1 MSRVKQSAMSVNQS
15 LSLNHI
21 LSAQLQAHHQRLPT
35 SPARLFVYL
44 FCWTVYYAAYPL
56 LFFFVLF
63 YACNCKFLILLF
75 YIGLNILW
83 NVFAIQIL
91 K

>member
-15 LSLNHI
+15 LYLNHI

-35 SPARLFVYL
+35 SPAQLFIYL

-56 LFFFVLF
+56 LFSLCYRMHASVSL
-63 YACNCKFLILLF
+63 
-75 YIGLNILW
+75 
-83 NVFAIQIL
+83 
-91 K
+91 